1 MKRKIIKAIAIASAM
16 SLACGLS
23 ACKKGNDFRSNTAFN
38 TGGNYD
44 KKVDGSGKMS
54 ESSFQI
60 PDGHYY
66 KLILTG
72 ISSSDSTFK
81 VNIASSGNNATIK
94 ADDNV
99 IEDFQ
104 LDVDDKAGTITLLT
118 DKKTMYNKINCTILI
133 NAAINA
139 IEAEGAAVIEYNA
152 PVNADNIEITL
163 RGVCSMTASG
173 SADKAE
179 YDLSGT
185 TVLKANAL
193 AANEVTVRAAGV
205 SNAEVCADSVLNAK
219 ASGTSGITY
228 SGDPETVNDSIS
240 GMASIT
246 KK

>member
-1 MKRKIIKAIAIASAM
+1 
-16 SLACGLS
+16 
-23 ACKKGNDFRSNTAFN
+23 
-38 TGGNYD
+38 
-44 KKVDGSGKMS
+44 
-54 ESSFQI
+54 
-60 PDGHYY
+60 
-66 KLILTG
+66 
-72 ISSSDSTFK
+72 
-81 VNIASSGNNATIK
+81 
-94 ADDNV
+94 
-99 IEDFQ
+99 
-104 LDVDDKAGTITLLT
+104 
-118 DKKTMYNKINCTILI
+118 
-133 NAAINA
+133 
-139 IEAEGAAVIEYNA
+139 
-152 PVNADNIEITL
+152 
-163 RGVCSMTASG
+163 MTASG